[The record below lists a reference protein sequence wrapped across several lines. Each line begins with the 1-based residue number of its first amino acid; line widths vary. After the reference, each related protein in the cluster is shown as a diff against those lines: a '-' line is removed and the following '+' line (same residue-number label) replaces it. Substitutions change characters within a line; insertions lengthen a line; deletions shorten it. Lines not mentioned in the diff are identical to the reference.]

1 MEYSSQS
8 LIRFASDLAAERDLR
23 KSALVDVVEDCKKSE
38 RKRRRGIFAF
48 LRAKRLI
55 DRHPFSKA
63 CQ

>member
-48 LRAKRLI
+48 
-55 DRHPFSKA
+55 
-63 CQ
+63 